1 LSDRTAIA
9 VVVAA
14 ALVVRIG
21 FALVLPSFQAP
32 DEEAHFRYVTFLGEE
47 RAMPIHPVERS
58 LELFADPMHQ
68 AYQPPLAYASFV
80 PVERALAAAGAS
92 PRVRLRAVRLQNAL
106 YGAMTVLVGSL
117 VAIRL
122 TRRGDPRR
130 VLTAIAL
137 AFLPGFVAVGAAV
150 NNDSL
155 ANLLAAAL
163 WLALIPA
170 AGRERSAWVTGLLF
184 GAACLAKLSSL
195 VLAPLLLVVPLF
207 QDRSDLRG
215 ALRFAVVAFAIA
227 TGMLLPWMGHNL
239 AHYGSPL
246 AIGVGSIP
254 FDWLESALPG
264 AQLEGFTRARYGNTF
279 FQFWGRF
286 GIANNLS
293 WIGVPIAWVP
303 IAALAA
309 LGWLRRRPH
318 AETVDGFDAWAPV
331 WLLAAALATAGL
343 VQFSLSYVG
352 AWQGRYLYSVMLPW
366 ALLFA
371 GGVARGLRFGGSA
384 DGVES
389 EGAPRNSR
397 WLIAAL
403 ALVLVVIDVLALVKL
418 MAFFAEA
425 PSGRWLFFTRL

>member
-1 LSDRTAIA
+1 LSDRAAIA
-9 VVVAA
+9 AVVAA

-47 RAMPIHPVERS
+47 HAMPIHPVERS
-58 LELFADPMHQ
+58 LDLFADPMHQ

-92 PRVRLRAVRLQNAL
+92 PRVRLRAVRFQNAL
-106 YGAMTVLVGSL
+106 YGAMTVLIGSL
-117 VAIRL
+117 LAIRL

-170 AGRERSAWVTGLLF
+170 AGRERSAWRSGLLF

-195 VLAPLLLVVPLF
+195 VLAPLLLIVPLF
-207 QDRSDLRG
+207 QDRHDLRG
-215 ALRFAVVAFAIA
+215 ALRFAATAAAIA
-227 TGMLLPWMGHNL
+227 VLMLLPWMGHNVVQ
-239 AHYGSPL
+239 YGSPL

-254 FDWLESALPG
+254 FDWLESVVPG
-264 AQLEGFTRARYGNTF
+264 AELEGFRRARYGNAF

-293 WIGVPIAWVP
+293 WIGVPIA
-303 IAALAA
+303 LARSP
-309 LGWLRRRPH
+309 GWRR
-318 AETVDGFDAWAPV
+318 
-331 WLLAAALATAGL
+331 
-343 VQFSLSYVG
+343 
-352 AWQGRYLYSVMLPW
+352 
-366 ALLFA
+366 
-371 GGVARGLRFGGSA
+371 
-384 DGVES
+384 
-389 EGAPRNSR
+389 
-397 WLIAAL
+397 
-403 ALVLVVIDVLALVKL
+403 
-418 MAFFAEA
+418 
-425 PSGRWLFFTRL
+425 